1 MAHIVR
7 NFVIDL
13 NDIVNVDISG
23 IENNTYKNSK
33 ASVKAEIKS
42 DLNPSTEIKNTDSID
57 FNPSININTIIEEE

>member
-33 ASVKAEIKS
+33 TSVKAEIKS